1 MCGLFR
7 FYHKLAVP
15 KNSQDDDN
23 NAFNSYDFHHY
34 GLRCPVDQD
43 VEKANCMKLALE
55 GYLRATLFHGIFYIV
70 PSDYADDDSIKVPG
84 TVPSTKFSSRK
95 LINPTG
101 Q

>member
-1 MCGLFR
+1 LFCYFLDLCPPTAKEIGLLCGLFR

-55 GYLRATLFHGIFYIV
+55 GYLRATLFRGIFLHC
-70 PSDYADDDSIKVPG
+70 SIW
-84 TVPSTKFSSRK
+84 
-95 LINPTG
+95 LCWWW
-101 Q
+101 